1 MSDRY
6 IFQNAPT
13 HPPVVALD
21 ALAQRASDS
30 LPDCCDGGDR
40 VYLVTGAGR
49 VKIGRSTKVA
59 GRVVALQLMSPVDL
73 ELLAVSRG
81 GFDFENVL
89 HRMCASHRAHG
100 EWFDLAGVQSVLKAA
115 FRDAKRFDE
124 CLRCAVAGDIKRREL
139 RAAIKAQAVGYRQ
152 RTKPPRR
159 RFDPPA
165 YEGFVWR
172 GKPRGVAP

>member
-6 IFQNAPT
+6 IFQNAPK
-13 HPPVVALD
+13 HPTVVALD

-30 LPDCCDGGDR
+30 LPDCCEGDDR

-73 ELLAVSRG
+73 EMLAVSRG

-100 EWFDLAGVQSVLKAA
+100 EWFDLAGVQSVLGAA
-115 FRDAKRFDE
+115 FRDAKRFKE
-124 CLRCAVAGDIKRREL
+124 CLRCAVAGDVKRREL
-139 RAAIKAQAVGYRQ
+139 RASLKALAASYRP
-152 RTKPPRR
+152 RTKPVRR

-165 YEGFVWR
+165 SQNRVTTPDEES
-172 GKPRGVAP
+172 